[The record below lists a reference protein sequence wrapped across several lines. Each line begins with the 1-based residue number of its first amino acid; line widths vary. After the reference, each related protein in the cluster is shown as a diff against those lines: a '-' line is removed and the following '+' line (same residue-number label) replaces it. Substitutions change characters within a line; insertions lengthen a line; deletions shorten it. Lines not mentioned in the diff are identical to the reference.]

1 MTLEEFLQLEAD
13 GYNRIPVSRV
23 LPADLDTPLS
33 IYLKATLTQQRG
45 TFLFESM
52 HGGER
57 WGRYSIVGLPCDE
70 RIEVRGNTIRQM
82 SGNDVT
88 NEHLVDDPLRW
99 LEEFQNRIRVPDLQG
114 LPRITGGLVGYFSYD
129 TVRHVEPKLGQ
140 NRLPDPIDTPDMLFL
155 VCNESVSYTHL
166 TLPTI
171 CSV

>member
-129 TVRHVEPKLGQ
+129 TVRHGAETWSEQIAGSYRHTRHVVS
-140 NRLPDPIDTPDMLFL
+140 RLQ
-155 VCNESVSYTHL
+155 
-166 TLPTI
+166 
-171 CSV
+171 